1 MLLDMPSCTT
11 ARSMS
16 RSPNSWMR
24 RQCLEGELDG
34 EHLIVAD
41 PLQLKSTTWS
51 DKVVTLKQ
59 KLQLEIFVP
68 TSSFWFNFELNFE
81 FNFGTILA

>member
-1 MLLDMPSCTT
+1 
-11 ARSMS
+11 MS

-24 RQCLEGELDG
+24 QCLEGEQDG
-34 EHLIVAD
+34 ELLLEAD

-51 DKVVTLKQ
+51 DKVVVTFEQKVQLK
-59 KLQLEIFVP
+59 IFVP
-68 TSSFWFNFELNFE
+68 TSSFWFNLE